1 MMDDSSPVKTACVYE
16 RRLSEVEKLQRKTDI
31 LIHRL
36 QEAENKNNKLIEEK
50 KESKI
55 EIESLKRS
63 MVEKDRENAK
73 LAEKLSRFEEYE
85 LLELLTN

>member
-36 QEAENKNNKLIEEK
+36 QEAENKNNRLIEEK

-63 MVEKDRENAK
+63 LAK